1 MRLGCDTGDGPGS
14 DGHRDCHTARR
25 EYQGNREI
33 EDGDQEKEAGVMMV
47 TGEQGGSGMAGCEG

>member
-1 MRLGCDTGDGPGS
+1 MRLGCDTEDGPSS
-14 DGHRDCHTARR
+14 DGHRDCHTATR